1 MRTKKALIN
10 LMANLVFFIVSALA
24 GFVLPSLFIKHYG
37 SETNGL
43 IGSIKQFIAYLA
55 LVEAGVG
62 AASIA
67 ALYVPLTHNETRTVN
82 NILTA
87 TRHFYQRSGHIFLA
101 LLIVIAAC
109 YPWLVREEINPVI
122 SCLMV
127 LILGLGGVAEYYLI
141 GKYRVL
147 LTADQKSYVLSM
159 IQTGS
164 ILLSTA
170 TSVILVYNN
179 ANILIVQAIASL
191 IYLSRYFIIKGYF
204 YRHYP
209 YVDFRGIPHFSAISQ
224 RWSAFIHQI
233 AGIVVF
239 NSPIVIITVFC
250 GLKDVSVYVVYA
262 MVFTAVGSIMGMFSN
277 GLLASFGEVIAL
289 KDIEVFRKAYNNF
302 EYIFYGVLAW
312 AFTCTAL
319 LIMPFMNVYTANFAD
334 FNYIRPDV
342 AALFV
347 LVGVANNIRIP
358 PNIVVAAAGHFRET
372 QYRAIL
378 EAVVNIV
385 ASLILV
391 QYLGLVGV
399 LLGSVCSYSYRT
411 IDFILYAAKHI
422 HKQSPLGSLRRLV
435 VNGLLGFVS
444 ALPFILLWPIV
455 ATNYLEWF
463 LWATGVSLSV
473 LAVIVA
479 GNVIA
484 DYGMFRTTLGR
495 LKALTSRA

>member
-1 MRTKKALIN
+1 MRTKKALVN
-10 LMANLVFFIVSALA
+10 LMASLAFFIVSALA
-24 GFVLPSLFIKHYG
+24 GFILPSLFIKHYG

-67 ALYVPLTHNETRTVN
+67 ALYVPLIDNKTQKIN

-87 TRHFYQRSGHIFLA
+87 TKHFYQRSGHIFFT
-101 LLIVIAAC
+101 LLILIAAC
-109 YPWLVREEINPVI
+109 YPSLVRDEINPVI
-122 SCLMV
+122 SGMMV
-127 LILGLGGVAEYYLI
+127 IILGLGGVAEYYLI

-147 LTADQKSYVLSM
+147 LTADQKSYILSM

-170 TSVILVYNN
+170 TSVILVNNN
-179 ANILIVQAIASL
+179 ANILVVQAVATL
-191 IYLSRYFIIKGYF
+191 IYLSRYFLIRTYF
-204 YRHYP
+204 SREYP
-209 YVDFRGIPHFSAISQ
+209 YVDFKGKPDISAISQ

-262 MVFTAVGSIMGMFSN
+262 LVFTAVGSLIGTFSN

-289 KDIEVFRKAYNNF
+289 KDIGVFRKAYNNF
-302 EYIFYGVLAW
+302 EYIFYAVLAW

-319 LIMPFMNVYTANFAD
+319 LIMPFMAVYTEDFTD

-342 AALFV
+342 ATLFV

-378 EAVVNIV
+378 EAVINIV

-391 QYLGLVGV
+391 QYLGVVGV

-411 IDFILYAAKHI
+411 IDFILYAAKYI
-422 HKQSPLGSLRRLV
+422 HRQSPLGSLRRLV

-455 ATNYLEWF
+455 ATNYVEWF

-473 LAVIVA
+473 STVIIV
-479 GNVIA
+479 GNAIA

-495 LKALTSRA
+495 LKALASRA